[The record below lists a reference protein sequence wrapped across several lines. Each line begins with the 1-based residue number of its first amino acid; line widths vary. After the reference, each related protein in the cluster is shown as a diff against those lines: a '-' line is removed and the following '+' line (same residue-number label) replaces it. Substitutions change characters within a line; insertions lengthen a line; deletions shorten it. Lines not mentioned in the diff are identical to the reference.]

1 MKAINKTI
9 FYGMTA
15 ILLMAVFMVTAAY
28 SGDYSKIPEKGK
40 ITLVDLGKGT
50 CIPCKMMAP
59 VLERVK
65 KRFTGKAEV
74 IVIDIRYDFD
84 QARRFEI
91 RSIPT
96 QIFFDRDG
104 KEVYRHVG
112 FMDENA
118 IVEQFT
124 KMGVKG

>member
-15 ILLMAVFMVTAAY
+15 ILLWLSFGHCCLLWGLFEDT
-28 SGDYSKIPEKGK
+28 GKGK

-74 IVIDIRYDFD
+74 I
-84 QARRFEI
+84 
-91 RSIPT
+91 
-96 QIFFDRDG
+96 
-104 KEVYRHVG
+104 RHRHQV
-112 FMDENA
+112 
-118 IVEQFT
+118 
-124 KMGVKG
+124 